1 MDISKLFKYCPLR
14 SIDSLS
20 DDIAKLRKMNY
31 IGEDTMRSILFISL
45 MSFSLLVGCAAK
57 PPAYNS
63 ITVSNSRAAVLDG
76 YKKECMNDYGYKN
89 EGSDLLASCIQ
100 SKDQASKL
108 QSGKKIILNGDFSEK
123 FNEILNEGSYTF
135 KS

>member
-1 MDISKLFKYCPLR
+1 
-14 SIDSLS
+14 
-20 DDIAKLRKMNY
+20 
-31 IGEDTMRSILFISL
+31 MRSILFISL

-100 SKDQASKL
+100 SKDQSSKPRTGTWIKPD
-108 QSGKKIILNGDFSEK
+108 SDFFEN
-123 FNEILNEGSYTF
+123 FNKTFRKGSYTF